1 MPTWIKITLS
11 KYDIMRCWN
20 FSNEIIRGENQY
32 DRMMK
37 SGLPLNDRLS
47 YRVKRTFVGKIGEM
61 AFYRFLEQNGIHT
74 GNLDEMFAI
83 FEGQTNVDPF
93 DFQTAEG
100 KTVDVKTAVFE
111 KHRNLVVPI
120 DQFRNIPKDYY
131 VGTKLELPVSI
142 RDYDN
147 TFTPKCIT
155 DVYICGFATYE
166 QMRQRQTIN
175 LGEFDCKAKPLI
187 ELHDIAE
194 LVDLF

>member
-1 MPTWIKITLS
+1 MPAWTKITLS
-11 KYDIMRCWN
+11 KDDIMLCWN

-37 SGLPLNDRLS
+37 SGLSLNDRLS

-61 AFYRFLEQNGIHT
+61 AFYRFLEQNGINP

-93 DFQTAEG
+93 DFQTADGES
-100 KTVDVKTAVFE
+100 VDVKTAVFSN
-111 KHRNLVVPI
+111 HRNLVVPI

-131 VGTKLELPVSI
+131 VGTKLELPAYI
-142 RDYDN
+142 RDYDS
-147 TFTPKCIT
+147 TFTPECIT

-166 QMRQRQTIN
+166 QMRQRRTVN
-175 LGEFDCKAKPLI
+175 LGEFDCKAKPLTD
-187 ELHDIAE
+187 LRDIAE
-194 LVDLF
+194 LVALF

>member
-1 MPTWIKITLS
+1 MPAWTKITLS
-11 KYDIMRCWN
+11 KDDIMLCWN

-37 SGLPLNDRLS
+37 SGLSLNDRLS

-61 AFYRFLEQNGIHT
+61 AFYRFLEQNGIHP

-93 DFQTAEG
+93 DFQTAAG

-120 DQFRNIPKDYY
+120 DQFLNIPKNYY
-131 VGTKLELPVSI
+131 VGTKLELPVCI

-147 TFTPKCIT
+147 TFTPERIK

-166 QMRQRQTIN
+166 QMRQHRTIN
-175 LGEFDCKAKPLI
+175 LILRV
-187 ELHDIAE
+187 
-194 LVDLF
+194 LV